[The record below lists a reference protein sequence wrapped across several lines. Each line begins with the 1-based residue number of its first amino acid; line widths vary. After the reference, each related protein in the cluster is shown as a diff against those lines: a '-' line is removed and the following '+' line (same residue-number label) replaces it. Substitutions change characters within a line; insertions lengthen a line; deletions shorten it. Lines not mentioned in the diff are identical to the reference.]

1 MSKQSEELTP
11 LQNAQVALEQ
21 KRKDGGGIQVRGGK
35 KYMEIVDRI
44 DAFRKFFQTDMGIT
58 TELLHADDNCVRMK
72 ATIHQKI
79 ATGIGIVATG
89 HAEEIR
95 SGKGVNATSALE
107 NCETSA
113 VGRALAM
120 LGLHGGSI
128 ASADEVIS
136 AIEMQDAI
144 EKLDTYLAEILKRFP
159 KADNPVTA
167 WEAVTEKLEGQTHII
182 RSNPVLS
189 DKWKKLLNLKK
200 ELIK

>member
-1 MSKQSEELTP
+1 MSKESEQLTP
-11 LQNAQVALEQ
+11 LQKAQVALEQ

-44 DAFRKFFQTDMGIT
+44 DAFRKFFQIDMGIT
-58 TELLHADDNCVRMK
+58 TELLHADDNYVRMK
-72 ATIHQKI
+72 ATIHQRSG
-79 ATGIGIVATG
+79 GIIATG
-89 HAEEIR
+89 HAEEVR

-136 AIEMQDAI
+136 AIKMQDTI
-144 EKLDTYLAEILKRFP
+144 EKLDEYLTEILKRFP

-167 WEAVTEKLEGQTHII
+167 WEAVTEKLEGQTQVI

-200 ELIK
+200 ELVK

>member
-1 MSKQSEELTP
+1 VSKESEELTP
-11 LQNAQVALEQ
+11 LQKAQVALEQ

-44 DAFRKFFQTDMGIT
+44 DAFRKFFQIDMGIT

-72 ATIHQKI
+72 ATIHLSS
-79 ATGIGIVATG
+79 GDIVATG

-136 AIEMQDAI
+136 AINMQDTI
-144 EKLDTYLAEILKRFP
+144 EKLDEYLAEILKRFP
-159 KADNPVTA
+159 KAENPVTA
-167 WEAVTEKLEGQTHII
+167 WEAITEKLEGQTHII

-189 DKWKKLLNLKK
+189 GKWKELLNLKK

>member
-1 MSKQSEELTP
+1 MSKQSEQLTP

-44 DAFRKFFQTDMGIT
+44 DAFRKFFQIDMGIT
-58 TELLHADDNCVRMK
+58 TELLHADDNYVRMK
-72 ATIHQKI
+72 AIIHQRSG
-79 ATGIGIVATG
+79 GIIATG
-89 HAEEIR
+89 HAEEVR

-136 AIEMQDAI
+136 AIKMQDTI
-144 EKLDTYLAEILKRFP
+144 EKLDEYLTEILKRFP